1 MYVVDAVDSADDAV
15 DVDVAGIIA
24 VGAIVTRVDA
34 DTGAVDDAN
43 NCDTANVADAARVVD
58 PGRC

>member
-1 MYVVDAVDSADDAV
+1 MLLDVVDAVDSADDAADV

-24 VGAIVTRVDA
+24 VGASVTRVDT
-34 DTGAVDDAN
+34 DTGAVDD
-43 NCDTANVADAARVVD
+43 ANVADAARVVD